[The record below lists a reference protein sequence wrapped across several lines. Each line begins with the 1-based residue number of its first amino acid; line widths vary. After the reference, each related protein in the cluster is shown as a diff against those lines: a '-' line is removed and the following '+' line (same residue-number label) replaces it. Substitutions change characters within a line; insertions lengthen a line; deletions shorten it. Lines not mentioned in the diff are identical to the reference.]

1 MPKSGQESQT
11 GLLRQASA
19 PSLAQATSNHSM
31 SFEAFAGRGSPHG
44 TTHDSFTRSPAMR
57 RSSSAASVGPRSGT
71 PSAYKTMPTSSSVP
85 RRRYEST
92 PPAYATPE
100 RGCFRHKADALQ
112 LESKLTERLREHSLS
127 SVEAT
132 RRMAPAA
139 DSRRQASNWPTSSW
153 YDEYAVAHRVQANG
167 GRVGGMLADRC
178 GIPPVPVPLPTSQAA
193 GMEMRSSPFS
203 NSYRA
208 GAGGAVLPE
217 TDAVAPESRLKI
229 YSDLFEEVIERDR
242 VFGSL
247 LRKIKTAYDMLLV
260 RGNEQVPPLPQ
271 PGACSLGPPPNCNT
285 DDPWGPPD
293 VSQSSVTGRGCGGLH
308 SNEPTTR
315 AEDGLQS
322 WEMQRENRVLK
333 DLVERLHLE
342 LEEAVKREHRW
353 KQKVAKMKALR
364 NDQSGFGVRPPMPQA
379 CMSSSQAAACS
390 STQED
395 SWAAGYQKG
404 MQAVQMQVPPE
415 EPSKAAAAAH
425 LRTFHASRREPT
437 GAPGPQEA
445 EPAQD
450 PALNQGGLLSLS
462 SISPQ
467 TSGNPAP
474 ESMECLLNSC
484 ESARS
489 VDSGMLPQ
497 RPTRRHVMKPRNVP
511 SLDLTR
517 LQQQLE
523 EEQDEEQ
530 GDCVEAGLADG
541 YAAGFA
547 GAGSDEG
554 PVNLCDTAG
563 DGSYSRSPGAAER
576 HFQGYGHQGDAD
588 GQHHQDLYWERAV
601 EGDRD

>member
-1 MPKSGQESQT
+1 MP
-11 GLLRQASA
+11 
-19 PSLAQATSNHSM
+19 
-31 SFEAFAGRGSPHG
+31 
-44 TTHDSFTRSPAMR
+44 
-57 RSSSAASVGPRSGT
+57 
-71 PSAYKTMPTSSSVP
+71 MP
-85 RRRYEST
+85 
-92 PPAYATPE
+92 PPA
-100 RGCFRHKADALQ
+100 
-112 LESKLTERLREHSLS
+112 
-127 SVEAT
+127 V
-132 RRMAPAA
+132 
-139 DSRRQASNWPTSSW
+139 
-153 YDEYAVAHRVQANG
+153 
-167 GRVGGMLADRC
+167 
-178 GIPPVPVPLPTSQAA
+178 QAA
-193 GMEMRSSPFS
+193 GVDMRCSPY
-203 NSYRA
+203 NISYRA
-208 GAGGAVLPE
+208 GAGGTVLPE
-217 TDAVAPESRLKI
+217 TAAVAPESRLKI

-260 RGNEQVPPLPQ
+260 RGSEQIPPMPQ
-271 PGACSLGPPPNCNT
+271 PGTLPNSLGPAPSCNT
-285 DDPWGPPD
+285 DDPWGPLD
-293 VSQSSVTGRGCGGLH
+293 VSHSSTIGRGCGGLH

-364 NDQSGFGVRPPMPQA
+364 NDQSGFGARPPMPQA
-379 CMSSSQAAACS
+379 CMSSSQVAACF

-395 SWAAGYQKG
+395 SWTAGYQKG
-404 MQAVQMQVPPE
+404 MQAVQMQVPTE
-415 EPSKAAAAAH
+415 DPSKSSAAAH
-425 LRTFHASRREPT
+425 LKTFHASRREPT

-523 EEQDEEQ
+523 EEQDEEEQ
-530 GDCVEAGLADG
+530 DRE
-541 YAAGFA
+541 
-547 GAGSDEG
+547 SDQI
-554 PVNLCDTAG
+554 V
-563 DGSYSRSPGAAER
+563 
-576 HFQGYGHQGDAD
+576 
-588 GQHHQDLYWERAV
+588 
-601 EGDRD
+601 